1 MLVFR
6 FCSFTLTTP
15 TKAANQSE
23 LSAFEKKEKK
33 HKTKPKP
40 KKKKKNYSP
49 FRHFHPHTHS
59 GQKFLP
65 YLQEELEASGRV
77 TLKQER
83 VADLSALKDRGFGV
97 VVNCAGLGSRS
108 LVHDELVRPIR
119 GQVMRVDAP
128 WIKYCVFA
136 DDPFG

>member
-1 MLVFR
+1 MRSL
-6 FCSFTLTTP
+6 
-15 TKAANQSE
+15 E
-23 LSAFEKKEKK
+23 
-33 HKTKPKP
+33 
-40 KKKKKNYSP
+40 KKKKNRKQNKNKNKTTPLYIS
-49 FRHFHPHTHS
+49 FGLTLS